1 MSLSNKPLMHRT
13 AIGFLLALTV
23 SLGLF
28 MNRAQAEA
36 RLALVVGNGNYTVVT
51 PLDNPVNDAELMADT
66 LRKVGFE
73 VTLVTDSSQHEMI
86 TAISRFGSRLRAAGE
101 DATGLFYYAGH
112 GVQSFGTNFLL
123 PIDIEL
129 QDAAD
134 LSLVGVPA
142 QAVLRQMF
150 SARNRTNIVILDA
163 CRNNPFVAI
172 PDLSDNG
179 LAEMKAPRGTFLAY
193 STAPGDIALDG
204 AGGNSPFTEALA
216 RHLPTP
222 GMSVETLFREVRV
235 DVLKDTGNQQTPW
248 DTSSLTVDFQFVPA
262 KAPSA
267 EEVELRQIWDTVKL
281 SQDPLQVLL
290 FLRAHPDS
298 RYAGEARELL
308 TVLMEKEAQPV
319 VSSEAPPQPA
329 SEPAAPQTSERD
341 MIETARRE
349 GTASAY
355 QTYLDAY
362 PNGAFT
368 ELARLEL
375 QTILNK
381 EQSADPVTN
390 QPPPEEAPV
399 AAQQPSTDQDQK
411 GPPAVIAFNAPLAM
425 GDPEIAS
432 RSISELITGSPKY
445 PPIEGLPEAVWK
457 DKTCAACHHWEQ
469 ANLCD
474 QAKTYVA
481 DKSRAV
487 AKEHPYGGAFKNA
500 LRLWAEQGCP

>member
-1 MSLSNKPLMHRT
+1 MNRF
-13 AIGFLLALTV
+13 AIAILLALTV
-23 SLGLF
+23 TIAALSEK
-28 MNRAQAEA
+28 AYAEP
-36 RLALVVGNGNYTVVT
+36 RLALVVGNGAYTTVT
-51 PLDNPVNDAELMADT
+51 PLDNPVNDASLMADA

-73 VTLVTDSSQHEMI
+73 VTLVTDSSQNEMI
-86 TAISRFGSRLRAAGE
+86 TAISQFGSKLRAAGE

-112 GVQSFGTNFLL
+112 GVQSFGANFLL
-123 PIDIEL
+123 PVDIEL

-163 CRNNPFVAI
+163 CRNNPFVSI

-179 LAEMKAPRGTFLAY
+179 LAEMKAPRGTFLSY

-204 AGGNSPFTEALA
+204 IGGNSPFTEALA
-216 RHLPTP
+216 RHMPTP
-222 GMSVETLFREVRV
+222 GMPVETLFKAVRV
-235 DVLKDTGNQQTPW
+235 DVLKETGNQQTPW

-281 SQDPLQVLL
+281 SKDPLQVLL

-298 RYAGEARELL
+298 RYSAEARELL
-308 TVLMEKEAQPV
+308 TALMEKET
-319 VSSEAPPQPA
+319 QPA
-329 SEPAAPQTSERD
+329 AQATPAPQQESEPVTPQTSERD

-362 PNGAFT
+362 PNGAFA

-375 QTILNK
+375 QTIVNK
-381 EQSADPVTN
+381 EQSTDPVANQPQQEDAPAIAEQGSPAADPG
-390 QPPPEEAPV
+390 E
-399 AAQQPSTDQDQK
+399 PS
-411 GPPAVIAFNAPLAM
+411 AVIAFNAPLAM
-425 GDPEIAS
+425 GEPDIAT
-432 RSISELITGSPKY
+432 RSISELITGSPKF

-457 DKTCAACHHWEQ
+457 DKTCAACHQWEQ

-481 DKSRAV
+481 DKSRTIE
-487 AKEHPYGGAFKNA
+487 KQHPYGGTFKNA

>member
-1 MSLSNKPLMHRT
+1 MHRLT
-13 AIGFLLALTV
+13 IGFIMALILTIGT
-23 SLGLF
+23 LPE
-28 MNRAQAEA
+28 RAYAEP
-36 RLALVVGNGNYTVVT
+36 RLALVVGNGAYTTVT
-51 PLDNPVNDAELMADT
+51 PLDNPVNDADLMANA
-66 LRKVGFE
+66 LREVGFD
-73 VTLVTDSSQHEMI
+73 VTLVTDSNQNEMI

-112 GVQSFGTNFLL
+112 GVQSFGANFLL
-123 PIDIEL
+123 PVDIEL

-163 CRNNPFVAI
+163 CRNNPFVSI

-204 AGGNSPFTEALA
+204 TGGNSPFTEALA
-216 RHLPTP
+216 RHMPTP
-222 GMSVETLFREVRV
+222 GMPVETLFKAVRV
-235 DVLKDTGNQQTPW
+235 DVLKETGNQQTPW

-267 EEVELRQIWDTVKL
+267 EEVELRQIWDSVKL
-281 SQDPLQVLL
+281 SKDPLQVLL

-298 RYAGEARELL
+298 RYSGEARKLL
-308 TVLMEKEAQPV
+308 TALMEKETQPTA
-319 VSSEAPPQPA
+319 EATPAPQQKA
-329 SEPAAPQTSERD
+329 EPATPQTSERD
-341 MIETARRE
+341 MIETARRN

-355 QTYLDAY
+355 QAYLDAY
-362 PNGAFT
+362 PNGAFA

-375 QTILNK
+375 QTIANK
-381 EQSADPVTN
+381 EQSTDPVADQAKREDTPATA
-390 QPPPEEAPV
+390 QEVSPASDPGEA
-399 AAQQPSTDQDQK
+399 S
-411 GPPAVIAFNAPLAM
+411 AVIAFNAPLAM
-425 GDPEIAS
+425 GEPDIAS
-432 RSISELITGSPKY
+432 RSISELITGSPKF

-457 DKTCAACHHWEQ
+457 DKTCAACHQWEQ

-481 DKSRAV
+481 NKSRAV
-487 AKEHPYGGAFKNA
+487 AKQHPYGGAFKDA

>member
-1 MSLSNKPLMHRT
+1 MNRF
-13 AIGFLLALTV
+13 AIAILLALTV
-23 SLGLF
+23 TIAALSEK
-28 MNRAQAEA
+28 AYAEP
-36 RLALVVGNGNYTVVT
+36 RLALVVGNGAYTTVT
-51 PLDNPVNDAELMADT
+51 PLDNPVNDASLMADA

-73 VTLVTDSSQHEMI
+73 VTLVTDSSQNEMI
-86 TAISRFGSRLRAAGE
+86 TAISQFGSKLRAAGE

-112 GVQSFGTNFLL
+112 GVQSFGANFLL
-123 PIDIEL
+123 PVDIEL

-163 CRNNPFVAI
+163 CRNNPFVSI

-179 LAEMKAPRGTFLAY
+179 LAEMKAPRGTFLSY

-204 AGGNSPFTEALA
+204 IGGNSPFTEALA
-216 RHLPTP
+216 RHMPTP
-222 GMSVETLFREVRV
+222 GMPVETLFKAVRV
-235 DVLKDTGNQQTPW
+235 DVLKETGNQQTPW

-281 SQDPLQVLL
+281 SKDPLQVLL

-298 RYAGEARELL
+298 RYSAEARELL
-308 TVLMEKEAQPV
+308 TALMEKETQPTA
-319 VSSEAPPQPA
+319 EATPAPQQE
-329 SEPAAPQTSERD
+329 SEPATPQTSERD

-362 PNGAFT
+362 PNGAFA

-375 QTILNK
+375 QTIVNK
-381 EQSADPVTN
+381 EQSTDPVANQPQQEDAPAIAEQGSPAADPG
-390 QPPPEEAPV
+390 E
-399 AAQQPSTDQDQK
+399 PS
-411 GPPAVIAFNAPLAM
+411 AVIAFNAPLAM
-425 GDPEIAS
+425 GEPDIAT
-432 RSISELITGSPKY
+432 RSISELITGSPKF

-457 DKTCAACHHWEQ
+457 DKTCAACHQWEQ

-481 DKSRAV
+481 DKSRTIE
-487 AKEHPYGGAFKNA
+487 KQHPYGGTFKNA

>member
-1 MSLSNKPLMHRT
+1 MNRF
-13 AIGFLLALTV
+13 AIAILLALTV
-23 SLGLF
+23 TIAALSEK
-28 MNRAQAEA
+28 AYAEP
-36 RLALVVGNGNYTVVT
+36 RLALVVGNGAYTTVT
-51 PLDNPVNDAELMADT
+51 PLDNPVNDASLMADA

-73 VTLVTDSSQHEMI
+73 VTLVTDSSQNEMI
-86 TAISRFGSRLRAAGE
+86 TAISQFGSKLRAAGE

-112 GVQSFGTNFLL
+112 GVQSFGANFLL
-123 PIDIEL
+123 PVDIEL

-163 CRNNPFVAI
+163 CRNNPFVSI

-179 LAEMKAPRGTFLAY
+179 LAEMKAPRGTFLSY

-204 AGGNSPFTEALA
+204 IGGNSPFTEALA
-216 RHLPTP
+216 RHMPTP
-222 GMSVETLFREVRV
+222 GMPVETLFKAVRV
-235 DVLKDTGNQQTPW
+235 DVLKETGNQQTPW

-281 SQDPLQVLL
+281 SKDPLQVLL

-298 RYAGEARELL
+298 RYSAEARELL
-308 TVLMEKEAQPV
+308 TALMEKET
-319 VSSEAPPQPA
+319 QPA
-329 SEPAAPQTSERD
+329 AQATPAPQQESEPATPQTSERD

-362 PNGAFT
+362 PNGAFA

-375 QTILNK
+375 QTIVNK
-381 EQSADPVTN
+381 EQSTDPVANQPQQEDAPAIAEQGSPAADPG
-390 QPPPEEAPV
+390 E
-399 AAQQPSTDQDQK
+399 PS
-411 GPPAVIAFNAPLAM
+411 AVIAFNAPLAM
-425 GDPEIAS
+425 GEPDIAT
-432 RSISELITGSPKY
+432 RSISELITGSPKF

-457 DKTCAACHHWEQ
+457 DKTCAACHQWEQ

-474 QAKTYVA
+474 QARTYVA
-481 DKSRAV
+481 DKSRTIE
-487 AKEHPYGGAFKNA
+487 KQHPYGGTFKNA

>member
-1 MSLSNKPLMHRT
+1 MHRIT
-13 AIGFLLALTV
+13 IAFLMALT
-23 SLGLF
+23 LTIGMLT
-28 MNRAQAEA
+28 NRAHAA
-36 RLALVVGNGNYTVVT
+36 SRLALVVGNGAYSTVT
-51 PLDNPVNDAELMADT
+51 PLDNPVRDAELMADA
-66 LRKVGFE
+66 LREVGFE
-73 VTLVTDSSQHEMI
+73 VTLVTNSSQNEMI
-86 TAISRFGSRLRAAGE
+86 TAISNFGSRLRTAGE

-123 PIDIEL
+123 PVDIEL

-163 CRNNPFVAI
+163 CRNNPFVTI
-172 PDLSDNG
+172 PDLRDNG

-193 STAPGDIALDG
+193 STAPGDVALDG
-204 AGGNSPFTEALA
+204 VDGNSPFTEALA
-216 RHLPTP
+216 RHMQTP
-222 GMSVETLFREVRV
+222 GMSVETLFREVRI
-235 DVLKDTGNQQTPW
+235 DVLKDTNNQQTPW
-248 DTSSLTVDFQFVPA
+248 DTSSLTVDFQFLPA
-262 KAPSA
+262 KAPTQ
-267 EEVELRQIWDTVKL
+267 EEVELRQIWDSVKL
-281 SQDPLQVLL
+281 SNDPLQVLL

-298 RYAGEARELL
+298 RYSGEARKLL

-319 VSSEAPPQPA
+319 ASAKAPPQAA
-329 SEPAAPQTSERD
+329 SEPAAPQTSERE
-341 MIETARRE
+341 MIETARRA

-362 PNGAFT
+362 PNGAFA
-368 ELARLEL
+368 ELARLEQ

-381 EQSADPVTN
+381 EQSKDPVAT
-390 QPPPEEAPV
+390 QPPPEDTPV
-399 AAQQPSTDQDQK
+399 ATQQPATTKDQK

-425 GDPEIAS
+425 GTPDIAS
-432 RSISELITGSPKY
+432 RSISELITGSPKF

-487 AKEHPYGGAFKNA
+487 AKEHPYGGVFKNA

>member
-1 MSLSNKPLMHRT
+1 MNRI
-13 AIGFLLALTV
+13 AIAILLALTV
-23 SLGLF
+23 TIGALSE
-28 MNRAQAEA
+28 RAHAEP
-36 RLALVVGNGNYTVVT
+36 RLALVVGNGAYTTVT
-51 PLDNPVNDAELMADT
+51 PLDNPVNDASLMADA

-73 VTLVTDSSQHEMI
+73 VTLVTDSSQNEMI
-86 TAISRFGSRLRAAGE
+86 TAISQFGSKLRAAGE

-112 GVQSFGTNFLL
+112 GVQSFGANFLL
-123 PIDIEL
+123 PVDIEL

-163 CRNNPFVAI
+163 CRNNPFVSI

-179 LAEMKAPRGTFLAY
+179 LAEMKAPRGTFLSY

-204 AGGNSPFTEALA
+204 IGGNSPFTEALA
-216 RHLPTP
+216 RHMPTP
-222 GMSVETLFREVRV
+222 GMPVETLFKTVRV
-235 DVLKDTGNQQTPW
+235 DVLKETGNQQTPW

-281 SQDPLQVLL
+281 SKDPLQILL

-298 RYAGEARELL
+298 RYSAEARELL
-308 TVLMEKEAQPV
+308 TALMEKETQPTAQA
-319 VSSEAPPQPA
+319 APAPQQE
-329 SEPAAPQTSERD
+329 SEPATPQTSERD

-362 PNGAFT
+362 PNGAFA

-375 QTILNK
+375 QTIVNK
-381 EQSADPVTN
+381 EQSTDPVAS
-390 QPPPEEAPV
+390 QPQQEDAPAIAEQGSP
-399 AAQQPSTDQDQK
+399 AAEPGEPS
-411 GPPAVIAFNAPLAM
+411 AVIAFNAPLAM
-425 GDPEIAS
+425 GEPDIAT
-432 RSISELITGSPKY
+432 RSISELITGSPKF

-457 DKTCAACHHWEQ
+457 DKTCAACHQWEQ

-481 DKSRAV
+481 DKSRTIE
-487 AKEHPYGGAFKNA
+487 KQHPYGGTFKNA

>member
-1 MSLSNKPLMHRT
+1 MNRF
-13 AIGFLLALTV
+13 AIAILLALTV
-23 SLGLF
+23 TIAALSEK
-28 MNRAQAEA
+28 AYAEP
-36 RLALVVGNGNYTVVT
+36 RLALVVGNGAYTTVT
-51 PLDNPVNDAELMADT
+51 PLDNPVNDASLMADA

-73 VTLVTDSSQHEMI
+73 VTLVTDSSQNEMI
-86 TAISRFGSRLRAAGE
+86 TAISQFGSKLRAAGE

-112 GVQSFGTNFLL
+112 GVQSFGANFLL
-123 PIDIEL
+123 PVDIEL

-163 CRNNPFVAI
+163 CRNNPFVSI

-179 LAEMKAPRGTFLAY
+179 LAEMKAPRGTFLSY

-204 AGGNSPFTEALA
+204 IGGNSPFTEALA
-216 RHLPTP
+216 RHMPTP
-222 GMSVETLFREVRV
+222 GMPVETLFKAVRV
-235 DVLKDTGNQQTPW
+235 DVLKETGNQQTPW

-281 SQDPLQVLL
+281 SKDPLQVLL

-298 RYAGEARELL
+298 RYSAEARELL
-308 TVLMEKEAQPV
+308 TALMEKET
-319 VSSEAPPQPA
+319 QPA
-329 SEPAAPQTSERD
+329 AQATPAPQQESEPATPQTSERD

-362 PNGAFT
+362 PNGAFA

-375 QTILNK
+375 QTIVNK
-381 EQSADPVTN
+381 EQSTDPVANQPQQEDAPAIAEQGSPAADPG
-390 QPPPEEAPV
+390 E
-399 AAQQPSTDQDQK
+399 PS
-411 GPPAVIAFNAPLAM
+411 AVIAFNAPLAM
-425 GDPEIAS
+425 GEPDIAT
-432 RSISELITGSPKY
+432 RSISELITGSPKF

-457 DKTCAACHHWEQ
+457 DKTCAACHQWEQ

-481 DKSRAV
+481 DKSRTIE
-487 AKEHPYGGAFKNA
+487 KQHPYGGTFKNA